1 MRTSFLLSVAAVS
14 ASLVVV
20 ALRPDRLYVEHVV
33 FEGANRAAPGELRHL
48 ADVVN
53 GTTMWGVD
61 VDRVAAGVTRHPWV
75 RSARVERRWPVT
87 VAVHVEEHV
96 PAALL
101 AFEGGLVYVDADGTP
116 FLRASADDLDHP
128 VITGIDP
135 ELGSR
140 HPALPRLAAR
150 DALWL
155 LEALQERAL
164 LPRDRVSEV
173 AFHPLRGY
181 TVRLSGGSAESP
193 ASEVLFAVGAYER
206 QLDRLAALLD
216 RGVDLSGSVHVD
228 LGPERV
234 AIVRPVDRSVP
245 SEPSVV
251 PSELAGVP
259 PELAEALPFLAP

>member
-1 MRTSFLLSVAAVS
+1 MRTSLLVTVAAVS

-33 FEGANRAAPGELRHL
+33 FEGADRAAPGELRHL
-48 ADVVN
+48 SDLAN
-53 GTTMWGVD
+53 GTTMWD
-61 VDRVAAGVTRHPWV
+61 VDLDVVAAGVARHPWV
-75 RSARVERRWPVT
+75 RAARAERRWPAT
-87 VAVHVEEHV
+87 VVVQVEEHE

-101 AFEGGLVYVDADGTP
+101 AFEGGLFYVDADGTP

-135 ELGSR
+135 ELGVR

-150 DALWL
+150 DALWV
-155 LEALQERAL
+155 LEALDERAL

-181 TVRLSGGSAESP
+181 TIRLSGGTAEAP
-193 ASEVLFAVGAYER
+193 ASEVLFSVGAYER
-206 QLDRLAALLD
+206 QLARLAALLD
-216 RGVDLSGSVHVD
+216 RGVDLTGSVHVD

-234 AIVRPVDRSVP
+234 AIVRPVDRAVP
-245 SEPSVV
+245 AAAEI
-251 PSELAGVP
+251 LP
-259 PELAEALPFLAP
+259 PALAEALPFVAP